1 MKHFLSIL
9 SVFIFFGCKN
19 TSMKIEKNSIF
30 YVGTYTEK
38 DSKGIYTYSISK
50 EGKLKDLGIAAT
62 ITNPSFLAKSKDNKT
77 LFAVSE
83 IDENGT
89 GFVHSYEIK
98 KDALHFINK
107 QESGGA
113 HPCFIA
119 VNAANY
125 IITANYTGGNVGL
138 LKATENG
145 KMAPISFVQ
154 QHTGKGTTERQTAP
168 HAHSTWFHPTKNEI
182 ISIDLGTNELWFSKL
197 DTTKNELIYTPQ
209 KKLKVAEGAGPRH
222 LIFHPNNKWIYVLS
236 ELNNSISILKE
247 KDETYFIDSTIST
260 LPKEFTAHSNAA
272 DIHITKDGKF
282 LYASNR
288 GAESI
293 AVFKVNSE
301 NGSLTSVGYTP
312 VLGANPRNFSLSP
325 NEEFLLV
332 ANQDTNNII
341 SFKRNAVTGKLT
353 FEDEIFA
360 PKPVCIL
367 F

>member
-1 MKHFLSIL
+1 MKYFSTLVLILLFL
-9 SVFIFFGCKN
+9 GCKN
-19 TSMKIEKNSIF
+19 SSVKIIKETTF

-38 DSKGIYTYSISK
+38 DSKGIYKYSISK
-50 EGKLKDLGIAAT
+50 DGELKNKGLVAA

-89 GFVHSYEIK
+89 GFIHSYQIK
-98 KDALHFINK
+98 NDSLQFINK

-119 VNAANY
+119 VNEANY
-125 IITANYTGGNVGL
+125 IITANYTGGNIGL

-145 KMAPISFVQ
+145 EMAPIYFVQ

-182 ISIDLGTNELWFSKL
+182 VSIDLGTNELWFSAIDK
-197 DTTKNELIYTPQ
+197 DKNELIFTTQ
-209 KKLKVAEGAGPRH
+209 KKIKMLDGAGPRH
-222 LIFHPNNKWIYVLS
+222 LTFHPNNKWMYVLN
-236 ELNNSISILKE
+236 ELNNSISLIKE
-247 KDETYFIDSTIST
+247 KDETYFIDSTVGT
-260 LPKEFTAHSNAA
+260 LPKEFNALSNAA
-272 DIHITKDGKF
+272 DIHVTKDGKF
-282 LYASNR
+282 LYISNR

-293 AVFKVNSE
+293 AIFKVNSE
-301 NGSLTSVGYTP
+301 NGSLTSIGYAP
-312 VLGANPRNFSLSP
+312 VLGTNPRNFSLSP
-325 NEEFLLV
+325 NEDFLLV

-341 SFKRNAVTGKLT
+341 SFKRNIFSGALT
-353 FEDEIFA
+353 FVDEIFA
-360 PKPVCIL
+360 PTPVCIL

>member
-1 MKHFLSIL
+1 MKYFSTV
-9 SVFIFFGCKN
+9 VFILLFLGCKN
-19 TSMKIEKNSIF
+19 SSVKTIKETTF
-30 YVGTYTEK
+30 YVGTYTQKE
-38 DSKGIYTYSISK
+38 SKGIYTYSISK
-50 EGKLKDLGIAAT
+50 DGKLKNIREAAA

-89 GFVHSYEIK
+89 GFIHSYEIK
-98 KDALHFINK
+98 KDSLHFINK

-119 VNAANY
+119 VNEANY
-125 IITANYTGGNVGL
+125 IITANYTGGNIGL
-138 LKATENG
+138 LKASEKG
-145 KMAPISFVQ
+145 EMAPISFVQ

-182 ISIDLGTNELWFSKL
+182 ISVDLGTNELWFSKL

-236 ELNNSISILKE
+236 ELNNSISLLKE
-247 KDETYFIDSTIST
+247 KEETYFIGSTIST
-260 LPKEFTAHSNAA
+260 LPKEVTAHSNAA

-293 AVFKVNSE
+293 AIFKVNSE
-301 NGSLTSVGYTP
+301 NGSLTSIGYTP

-325 NEEFLLV
+325 EEDFLLV
-332 ANQDTNNII
+332 ANQDSNNII
-341 SFKRNAVTGKLT
+341 SFKRNPSSGALT
-353 FEDEIFA
+353 FVDKIFA
-360 PKPVCIL
+360 PTPVCIL

>member
-1 MKHFLSIL
+1 MKYFSTV
-9 SVFIFFGCKN
+9 VFILLFLGCKN
-19 TSMKIEKNSIF
+19 SSVKIIKETTF
-30 YVGTYTEK
+30 YVGTYTQKE
-38 DSKGIYTYSISK
+38 SKGIYTYSISK
-50 EGKLKDLGIAAT
+50 DGKLKNIREAAA

-89 GFVHSYEIK
+89 GFIHSYEIK
-98 KDALHFINK
+98 KDSLHFINK

-119 VNAANY
+119 VNEANY
-125 IITANYTGGNVGL
+125 IITANYTGGNIGL
-138 LKATENG
+138 LKASEKG
-145 KMAPISFVQ
+145 EMAPISFVQ

-182 ISIDLGTNELWFSKL
+182 ISVDLGTNELWFSKL

-236 ELNNSISILKE
+236 ELNNSISLLKE
-247 KDETYFIDSTIST
+247 KEETYFIGSTIST
-260 LPKEFTAHSNAA
+260 LPKEVTAHSNAA

-293 AVFKVNSE
+293 AIFKVNSE
-301 NGSLTSVGYTP
+301 NGSLTSIGYTP

-325 NEEFLLV
+325 EEDFLLV
-332 ANQDTNNII
+332 ANQDSNNII
-341 SFKRNAVTGKLT
+341 SFKRNPSSGALT
-353 FEDEIFA
+353 FVDKIFA
-360 PKPVCIL
+360 PTPVCIL

>member
-1 MKHFLSIL
+1 
-9 SVFIFFGCKN
+9 
-19 TSMKIEKNSIF
+19 
-30 YVGTYTEK
+30 
-38 DSKGIYTYSISK
+38 
-50 EGKLKDLGIAAT
+50 
-62 ITNPSFLAKSKDNKT
+62 
-77 LFAVSE
+77 
-83 IDENGT
+83 
-89 GFVHSYEIK
+89 
-98 KDALHFINK
+98 
-107 QESGGA
+107 
-113 HPCFIA
+113 
-119 VNAANY
+119 
-125 IITANYTGGNVGL
+125 
-138 LKATENG
+138 
-145 KMAPISFVQ
+145 MAPISFVQ

-222 LIFHPNNKWIYVLS
+222 LIFHPNNKWIYVLN
-236 ELNNSISILKE
+236 ELNNSISLLKG
-247 KDETYFIDSTIST
+247 KDETYFIESTIST
-260 LPKEFTAHSNAA
+260 LPKEFTPHSNAA

-293 AVFKVNSE
+293 AIFKVNSE
-301 NGSLTSVGYTP
+301 NGSLTSIGYTP

>member
-1 MKHFLSIL
+1 MKYFSTLA
-9 SVFIFFGCKN
+9 FIFLFLGCKN
-19 TSMKIEKNSIF
+19 SSLKTIKETTF
-30 YVGTYTEK
+30 YVGTYTKNE
-38 DSKGIYTYSISK
+38 SKGIYKYSISK
-50 EGKLKDLGIAAT
+50 DGKLKNIGVVAT

-98 KDALHFINK
+98 KDALQFINK

-119 VNAANY
+119 VNEANY

-145 KMAPISFVQ
+145 KIAPISFVQ

-182 ISIDLGTNELWFSKL
+182 ISVDLGTNELWFSKL

-209 KKLKVAEGAGPRH
+209 KKLKMLDGAGPRH
-222 LIFHPNNKWIYVLS
+222 LTFHPNNKWIYVLN
-236 ELNNSISILKE
+236 ELNNTVSLVKE
-247 KDETYFIDSTIST
+247 TNNAYFIIASITT
-260 LPKEFTAHSNAA
+260 LPKGFSTDSKAA
-272 DIHITKDGKF
+272 DIHISKDGKF

-288 GAESI
+288 GAQSI
-293 AVFKVNSE
+293 AIFKVNSA
-301 NGSLTSVGYTP
+301 NGSLTSIGYTP

-341 SFKRNAVTGKLT
+341 SFKRNPSSGALT
-353 FEDEIFA
+353 FIDKIFA
-360 PKPVCIL
+360 PTPVCIL